1 MSESETKHQC
11 CVNGC
16 EKKGKFFGKFG
27 DNNIYYCKKHEYY
40 GSKMIDSLVRTVEK
54 HKNHNDNLQ
63 IRHKILHQDGFEFC
77 PECGSKII
85 EVLNEF
91 LGEIKN
97 E

>member
-1 MSESETKHQC
+1 
-11 CVNGC
+11 
-16 EKKGKFFGKFG
+16 
-27 DNNIYYCKKHEYY
+27 
-40 GSKMIDSLVRTVEK
+40 MIDSLVRTVEK